1 MIRQFSLEPRDRGS
15 ELSLLFA
22 DLERGLVEF
31 EIKDDDE
38 ITDDCLEKCPKH
50 AKAAT
55 SKAEVVDLPESLADV
70 STYITAPD
78 CLDIARAC
86 SEEMLKCAWEW
97 TDLMS
102 DLHPTNTM
110 GVEGKVFI
118 RLGTQVVTAFIKE
131 EREVIEKQRRKT
143 SAEIKGLHF
152 N

>member
-1 MIRQFSLEPRDRGS
+1 MTE
-15 ELSLLFA
+15 
-22 DLERGLVEF
+22 
-31 EIKDDDE
+31 
-38 ITDDCLEKCPKH
+38 DCLENWPRH
-50 AKAAT
+50 DKAAT
-55 SKAEVVDLPESLADV
+55 SKAEATDPSESLADV

-78 CLDIARAC
+78 CFDIARAC

-118 RLGTQVVTAFIKE
+118 RLGTQVVTAFNRE